1 MLNSVGTD
9 VTRSYS
15 FKYSPKV
22 RKDNDYLTGKMDNG
36 FKTPKI
42 DSEFQVDKTSDEYK
56 SIMKLYD
63 DICKDYPDVSFR
75 LDDRETSNAYQKKYG
90 TECMAYLGYGNS
102 MNQVGD
108 NFGELSQKSVEIDV
122 PILKKCLSDPDYK
135 KAFMSQLD
143 SSING
148 YQQWINTARDL
159 NASNM
164 CIGFLDVGDGVAMY
178 SACANVPFVT
188 EVEIRQR
195 YGKSEAYAQNM
206 IIQKSKEIQNE
217 LTEDYMNTLS
227 EHNKTLHN
235 KLLTDPSKDL
245 YEKVRSSAYE
255 SQSRI
260 YKKSAVEA
268 VDADDEVSEEKLQG
282 IGLTSFGISDAE
294 SRLVLASYVKDSG
307 EDDPVV
313 QIAYGQGDDRKVY
326 HIHVNDVDISNAS
339 DMEMFALL
347 SYEGYKGRT
356 APGAINNYSAY
367 KTLKAGEGYEMGSAD
382 ENCFVDE
389 KINVKHLMQK
399 IYDSLKDHKT
409 AEEEKSFE
417 ECDYLRWL
425 ITNRKV
431 TVHT

>member
-9 VTRSYS
+9 VTRLYS

-22 RKDNDYLTGKMDNG
+22 RTDNDSLICKIDTG
-36 FKTPKI
+36 FQTSKI

-63 DICKDYPDVSFR
+63 DICK
-75 LDDRETSNAYQKKYG
+75 
-90 TECMAYLGYGNS
+90 
-102 MNQVGD
+102 
-108 NFGELSQKSVEIDV
+108 
-122 PILKKCLSDPDYK
+122 
-135 KAFMSQLD
+135 
-143 SSING
+143 
-148 YQQWINTARDL
+148 
-159 NASNM
+159 
-164 CIGFLDVGDGVAMY
+164 
-178 SACANVPFVT
+178 
-188 EVEIRQR
+188 
-195 YGKSEAYAQNM
+195 
-206 IIQKSKEIQNE
+206 
-217 LTEDYMNTLS
+217 DYMNTLS

-294 SRLVLASYVKDSG
+294 SRVVLASYVKDSG

-367 KTLKAGEGYEMGSAD
+367 KTLKAGGGYEMGSAD

-425 ITNRKV
+425 ITNRKKL
-431 TVHT
+431 

>member
-1 MLNSVGTD
+1 MINGVRSNIPMPYASAYKTKAETVKTD
-9 VTRSYS
+9 
-15 FKYSPKV
+15 
-22 RKDNDYLTGKMDNG
+22 TGFQTN
-36 FKTPKI
+36 KI

-188 EVEIRQR
+188 EAEIRQR

-227 EHNKTLHN
+227 EQNKTLHN
-235 KLLTDPSKDL
+235 KLLTDS
-245 YEKVRSSAYE
+245 
-255 SQSRI
+255 
-260 YKKSAVEA
+260 
-268 VDADDEVSEEKLQG
+268 
-282 IGLTSFGISDAE
+282 
-294 SRLVLASYVKDSG
+294 
-307 EDDPVV
+307 
-313 QIAYGQGDDRKVY
+313 
-326 HIHVNDVDISNAS
+326 
-339 DMEMFALL
+339 
-347 SYEGYKGRT
+347 
-356 APGAINNYSAY
+356 
-367 KTLKAGEGYEMGSAD
+367 
-382 ENCFVDE
+382 
-389 KINVKHLMQK
+389 
-399 IYDSLKDHKT
+399 
-409 AEEEKSFE
+409 
-417 ECDYLRWL
+417 
-425 ITNRKV
+425 
-431 TVHT
+431 